1 MTKNSFDLMLD
12 SLIENKV
19 VEVLNR
25 LGFTAEPKADGVDD
39 IIKGIHE
46 LADFLGVCYATAF
59 RLVGQR
65 GFPYRKFKRVYLFR
79 KSEVL
84 DYMAKKT
91 NRH

>member
-1 MTKNSFDLMLD
+1 MTKNSFYLMLD

-25 LGFTAEPKADGVDD
+25 MGFTAEAKADGIDD
-39 IIKGIHE
+39 VLKGIQA

-84 DYMAKKT
+84 DFMAKKT
-91 NRH
+91 DRH